1 MDKEKL
7 KKFCSDYEVTI
18 LNDSKRCARYKPP
31 TFFSEELNS
40 DIIRNDFTEYR
51 TERLYTVE
59 IPESKLNTLVDMET
73 FFHNGRKEYQTRDMF
88 EMLMEKEREERQ
100 LRYTNEAVRKAYENY
115 SMMLHL
121 AGFDKKL

>member
-1 MDKEKL
+1 MDNEKL
-7 KKFCSDYEVTI
+7 KKFCSDYEVRI
-18 LNDSKRCARYKPP
+18 LNDSKRYARHRPP
-31 TFFSEELNS
+31 VFFSEEFDS
-40 DIIRNDFTEYR
+40 DIIRNDFLEYQ

-59 IPESKLNTLVDMET
+59 IPESKLNTLIDMET
-73 FFHNGRKEYQTRDMF
+73 FFHNGRKDYQTRDMF
-88 EMLMEKEREERQ
+88 EMLMQKEREERH